1 VSRVLLVTA
10 LVFGLWTSGVAYAM
24 AAEPV
29 TEPVGAAVRPPQHT
43 VYRNLPNWMEEPA
56 RAPVRSIGYV
66 HPSTATLDATKD
78 PEQAATELVG
88 SRGAN
93 VMLDVLDGGT
103 RSGAP
108 ASPAKMTLRSSDKL
122 MVQMGVLV
130 CRSYQAGLTTTEL
143 IETMHNSGN
152 FTWTE
157 AGSIAGAAHGGLCP
171 ELPMPQ

>member
-1 VSRVLLVTA
+1 
-10 LVFGLWTSGVAYAM
+10 
-24 AAEPV
+24 
-29 TEPVGAAVRPPQHT
+29 

-108 ASPAKMTLRSSDKL
+108 ASPAKMTLRFQRQADGPDGRVGVPKL
-122 MVQMGVLV
+122 SG
-130 CRSYQAGLTTTEL
+130 RSNDHRANRNNAQ
-143 IETMHNSGN
+143 
-152 FTWTE
+152 
-157 AGSIAGAAHGGLCP
+157 
-171 ELPMPQ
+171 